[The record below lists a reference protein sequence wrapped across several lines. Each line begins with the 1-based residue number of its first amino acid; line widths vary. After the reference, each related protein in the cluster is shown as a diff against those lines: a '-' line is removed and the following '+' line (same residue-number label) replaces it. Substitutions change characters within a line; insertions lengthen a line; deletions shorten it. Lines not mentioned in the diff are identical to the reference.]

1 MDTDDGSRPA
11 AVTGL
16 CGDGPLAGT
25 EVRVAVDGDG
35 EPAAVIAVDGHTYVL
50 AMQSSPVTGRPWR
63 YTVVRDGEL
72 HVIDGGAST
81 P

>member
-16 CGDGPLAGT
+16 CADGPMAGT
-25 EVRVAVDGDG
+25 EVRVEVDGDG
-35 EPAAVIAVDGHTYVL
+35 EPSAVIAVDGHTYVL
-50 AMQSSPVTGRPWR
+50 AMQSSPVIGRPWR
-63 YTVVRDGEL
+63 YTVVRDGDL
-72 HVIDGGAST
+72 YVIDGGAPT